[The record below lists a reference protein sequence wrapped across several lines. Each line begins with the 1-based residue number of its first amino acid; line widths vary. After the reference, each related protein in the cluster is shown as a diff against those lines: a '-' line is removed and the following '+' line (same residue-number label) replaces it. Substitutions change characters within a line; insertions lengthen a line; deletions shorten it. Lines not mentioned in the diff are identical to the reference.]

1 MTLAAELVLDGDKKL
16 LAAAAMGVVAGEAI
30 AGGRFMDD
38 GALGAGGVVMAG
50 DTEIS
55 GRGPEKMVMFRFV
68 SQVAG
73 CTVCGRRMG
82 HAFGKIGPDAIVT
95 GCAEVERSGAQE

>member
-1 MTLAAELVLDGDKKL
+1 MTPGTELVLERDQQRCP
-16 LAAAAMGVVAGEAI
+16 AAAMGVVAGEAI
-30 AGGRFMDD
+30 AGGGFMDD
-38 GALGAGGVVMAG
+38 GAPGSGGVVMAG

-55 GRGPEKMVMFRFV
+55 GRGPEKMVLFRFV

-82 HAFGKIGPDAIVT
+82 HAFGKIGPDGIVT